1 MRVDWKRPS
10 GSFLFDN
17 DGLNHDRALGTTD
30 LFIEN
35 SGSVHV
41 DMCVWAYI
49 NLYQNKKDVE
59 LSLMECIS
67 K

>member
-1 MRVDWKRPS
+1 MKVDWKRPS

-17 DGLNHDRALGTTD
+17 GGLNHDRGLGTTD

-49 NLYQNKKDVE
+49 NSYQNKKDVE